1 MRYLP
6 WLSLRQR
13 IIIFSINKQ
22 NNDILYVR
30 TYVRSAARYQLAK
43 DLATQ
48 KLHVLGIF
56 YIVFKTDEHV

>member
-48 KLHVLGIF
+48 KLLGIF